1 MISVK
6 EAKEI
11 LSKNTIQG
19 PPDYRRLEEALG
31 MVLAEDIPSD
41 YDIPFFDNS
50 AMDGYAITWKDGENK
65 RKLRPE
71 TKIRAG
77 ELENFVLDENEAIRI
92 FTGAP
97 VPKGA
102 DTIIPQEWVKIVGD
116 EFSFEIEKFEKGSN
130 LRSQGAQN
138 KVGDIIATKG
148 SEITPGM
155 IGLLSSVGL
164 DKAPVF
170 SKPTVGIILTG
181 DELEEIGKPLSFGK
195 VYNSNGPVL
204 KTYLKQLGI
213 NEVELATALDEPA
226 KLQSTINN
234 FLKKYDIV
242 LISGG
247 ISVGDYD
254 FVKGSLEKAG
264 VKELFYK
271 IQQKPGKPLYVGQK
285 KNQWIFALPGNPAS
299 TLTCFNQYVKP
310 CLFAWMGKSNVWEPS
325 GKFPLFYDFN
335 KKAGITLFLKAKL
348 ENGSVHILPGQ
359 ESFNLI
365 SYGTANCIAEIEK
378 EAEFLKA
385 GDPVNIYV
393 W

>member
-1 MISVK
+1 MISVTK
-6 EAKEI
+6 AKEI
-11 LSKNTIQG
+11 LSKHIIRGQ
-19 PPDYRRLEEALG
+19 PVYMPLEGALG
-31 MVLAEDIPSD
+31 MFLAEDIPSG

-50 AMDGYAITWKDGENK
+50 AMDGYAIAWKDGDNK

-77 ELENFVLDENEAIRI
+77 ELEDFVLNENEAIRI

-102 DTIIPQEWVKIVGD
+102 DTIIPQEWVEIEND
-116 EFSFEIEKFEKGSN
+116 TFLFEIDKFEKGSN
-130 LRSQGAQN
+130 LRKQGAQN
-138 KVGDIIATKG
+138 KAGDIIALKG

-155 IGLLSSVGL
+155 VGLLSSVGL
-164 DKAPVF
+164 HEVRVF

-204 KTYLKQLGI
+204 NTYLKQLGI
-213 NEVELATALDEPA
+213 NEVGLATALDEPA

-234 FLKKYDIV
+234 FLEKYDII

-254 FVKGSLEKAG
+254 YVKGSLEKAG

-271 IQQKPGKPLYVGQK
+271 IRQKPGKPLFVGQRE
-285 KNQWIFALPGNPAS
+285 NQWIFALPGNPAS

-310 CLFAWMGKSNVWEPS
+310 CLLAWIGKSNVWEPS
-325 GKFPLFYDFN
+325 GKFPLIYDFN
-335 KKAGITLFLKAKL
+335 KKPGITLFLKAKL
-348 ENGSVHILPGQ
+348 EDGKVHILSGQ

-365 SYGTANCIAEIEK
+365 SYGTANCIAEIGE
-378 EAEFLKA
+378 EMESLQA
-385 GDPVNIYV
+385 GALVPVYG